1 MIRTRRFGSDL
12 WRLIDSG
19 PLFLIRKGAILSLRS
34 TAVVRCSAGHW
45 PAACGETSCEH
56 RPPPKGSSRPR
67 QFRLYG
73 VLQWLSLRR
82 IPPQQVMRRRD
93 GTLGISEVRVA
104 TKPRGLRISSD
115 HSCIEVS
122 PFGLPINLFDFV
134 LRYFLADTILEEM
147 TFGWPRQ
154 KADFKLRE
162 QLALNLQYAVNSVQT
177 PQLLLLDEPLA
188 GLDWKARADVVKL
201 LKHLKKELTILVIS
215 HDLNSILLLSLFREL
230 SSLVDISWRMQ
241 MGGIL
246 KEEAL
251 PL

>member
-19 PLFLIRKGAILSLRS
+19 PLFLIWKGAILSLRS
-34 TAVVRCSAGHW
+34 TAVVRCSAGYW

-56 RPPPKGSSRPR
+56 RPPPKDSGRPR

-73 VLQWLSLRR
+73 VLQWLSLRW

-115 HSCIEVS
+115 HSCIE
-122 PFGLPINLFDFV
+122 
-134 LRYFLADTILEEM
+134 
-147 TFGWPRQ
+147 
-154 KADFKLRE
+154 
-162 QLALNLQYAVNSVQT
+162 VQT